1 MKLSELFD
9 GATHMLI
16 PGEDFEAAVVQEIGD
31 LSVEDEDE
39 ELGPLESP
47 TLVAE
52 LIDRRGSGKNIT
64 LPGFDAQ
71 QGWGALSMVATS
83 LCTVIGVDKEQYQRN
98 IYTPGGQFDHSE
110 YSFAIK
116 VTEDSWQGGRL

>member
-9 GATHMLI
+9 GATHTLA
-16 PGEDFEAAVVQEIGD
+16 PGEDFEAEVVQEIGP

-39 ELGPLESP
+39 DLGPLESP
-47 TLVAE
+47 PLIAE

-71 QGWGALSMVATS
+71 QGWGSLSMVATS
-83 LCTVIGVDKEQYQRN
+83 LCTILGVDKEQYQRN
-98 IYTPGGQFDHSE
+98 IYTSNGQFDRSE